1 MIYRQGDVLLVPV
14 DEVPAGK
21 SVEREGGKLI
31 LARGEATGHHHAV
44 LDRNAELM
52 ESAEAVYLKIMEAP
66 AHLTHQEHAT
76 IEVPPGTYRVVRQRE
91 YQPKELPRRVAD

>member
-21 SVEREGGKLI
+21 SVKREGSKLI

-44 LDRNAELM
+44 MERNAELI

-76 IEVPPGTYRVVRQRE
+76 ITVAPGTYRVVRQRE
-91 YQPKELPRRVAD
+91 YQPKELPRRVVD